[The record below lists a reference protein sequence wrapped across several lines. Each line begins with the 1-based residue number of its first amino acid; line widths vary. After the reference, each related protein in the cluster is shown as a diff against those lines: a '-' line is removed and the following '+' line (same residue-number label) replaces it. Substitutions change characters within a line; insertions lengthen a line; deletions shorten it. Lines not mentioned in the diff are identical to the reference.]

1 MKQTIEIYSSYS
13 TMRLTI
19 EVPDGRLEKMT
30 SSDVYA
36 SMSYEQTVIADKLF
50 GVPVAKQNLV
60 RAQRQLERAE
70 NAVAYWHN
78 KIYELK
84 AKLERFSFEEDS
96 ELTERQLR
104 ILCDIDIAERS
115 LKRKLELCGKAQEA
129 VQEAEAAYVV
139 DIDTFKI
146 VRQ

>member
-1 MKQTIEIYSSYS
+1 MKRKIEIYNGHS
-13 TMRLTI
+13 TMQLVI
-19 EVPDGRLEKMT
+19 EVHDGKLENMT

-36 SMSYEQTVIADKLF
+36 LMSYEQTMIADKLF
-50 GVPVAKQNLV
+50 GIPAAKQNLI

-78 KIYELK
+78 RIYELK
-84 AKLERFSFEEDS
+84 TKLSCFNFEEDA

-104 ILCDIDIAERS
+104 ILCDIDIAERTF
-115 LKRKLELCGKAQEA
+115 KQKLDLCGKAQEA
-129 VQEAEAAYVV
+129 VQEAEAAYV
-139 DIDTFKI
+139 INTFKI

>member
-1 MKQTIEIYSSYS
+1 MKQTVEIYNHNSM
-13 TMRLTI
+13 MRLTI
-19 EVPDGRLEKMT
+19 EVPNGRLEKMT

-36 SMSYEQTVIADKLF
+36 SMSYEQSLIADKLF
-50 GVPVAKQNLV
+50 GVPVAKQNLI

-104 ILCDIDIAERS
+104 ILCDIDLAECN
-115 LKRKLELCGKAQEA
+115 LKHKLELCGKAQEA
-129 VQEAEAAYVV
+129 VQEAEAAYVA
-139 DIDTFKI
+139 DINTFRI
-146 VRQ
+146 ARR